1 MKDFA
6 FYLGIGFTLLGLAYT
21 AVVLFIRGAT
31 FGPERRP
38 YVFNGV
44 ALILL
49 GISLLARGLGV
60 GNWVIYLLWAMA
72 AYLAIR
78 ASREILASRRR

>member
-1 MKDFA
+1 VKDFA

-21 AVVLFIRGAT
+21 AVVLFMRGAT
-31 FGPERRP
+31 FGTERRP